1 MLSVPSISKEVL
13 ALGHHIELESK
24 NARKENSPEHLRIL
38 RRIQSLEKCGRLND
52 NGGKGCDC
60 SKYIAKGSLI
70 SEIFQLNSNLKKRVP
85 NYYPRHYPPKEKI
98 LRVVIWYLFSD
109 IGAQVKNFL

>member
-1 MLSVPSISKEVL
+1 MSSRISKNEIRSSVPSISKEVL

-24 NARKENSPEHLRIL
+24 SARKENYPEQLRIL

-70 SEIFQLNSNLKKRVP
+70 TESFSIGLPISKTFFKITPLSTIHLKR
-85 NYYPRHYPPKEKI
+85 RC
-98 LRVVIWYLFSD
+98 SGD
-109 IGAQVKNFL
+109 